1 MSLKIK
7 SEGRQASDFAYAPF
21 TYADLNTTDFI
32 PVVEL
37 PADAVLLKVNLGVI
51 EAFDALA
58 TIAVGVSGT
67 AAKFIAATAADALAI
82 TEAAKTTLNNHEIQG
97 VVDDIG
103 LTSSAV
109 MTQGKGVLVV
119 EYLKAFRVGHSQG

>member
-7 SEGRQASDFAYAPF
+7 SEGRQVSDFAYAPF
-21 TYADLNTTDFI
+21 TYEDLNSTDFI

-37 PADAVLLKVNLGVI
+37 PADAVLIGVSLAI
-51 EAFDALA
+51 ITAFDAVA
-58 TIAVGVSGT
+58 TIAVGTS
-67 AAKFIAATAADALAI
+67 AAPTGFLGATAADALAI
-82 TEAAKTTLNNHEIQG
+82 TRAADSTLGNHDVQG

-109 MTQGKGVLVV
+109 MTEGKGVLLV
-119 EYLKAFRVGHSQG
+119 EYIRAFRVGHSQG